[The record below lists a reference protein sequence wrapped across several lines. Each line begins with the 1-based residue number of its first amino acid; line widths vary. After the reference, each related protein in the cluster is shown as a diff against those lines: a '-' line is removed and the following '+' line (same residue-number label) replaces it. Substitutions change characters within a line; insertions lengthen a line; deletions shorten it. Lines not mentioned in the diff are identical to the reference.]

1 MQHLEL
7 DRPLVAFDLETTGT
21 DVDKDRIVQIGLI
34 RVEPDGTRRT
44 WNQLVNPERPIPPEA
59 TAVHGIRD
67 EHVRDQ
73 PTFAQLRAEVEQWLD
88 GADLAGF
95 NSIRFDLPLL
105 QAELRRAGS
114 TLSFDGT
121 RHLDAMAIFH
131 QMERR
136 DLTAAYRFYCDKTLE
151 GAHDALADVTA
162 TLEVLDAQVGRYP
175 DLPRD
180 LDALHRFCNPDE
192 GRFVD
197 RTRKFTWNDQGEAV
211 FTFGKYNGRS
221 LQETVAERDGRGYL
235 EWMLGKDFS
244 EEVKGILREAL
255 AGVFPRR
262 GGA

>member
-1 MQHLEL
+1 MQNLALE
-7 DRPLVAFDLETTGT
+7 RPLVAFDLETTGI
-21 DVDKDRIVQIGLI
+21 DVDKDRIVQIGLV
-34 RVEPDGTRRT
+34 RVEPGGTRRS
-44 WNQLVNPERPIPPEA
+44 WDQLVNPERPIPPEA

-73 PTFAQLRAEVEQWLD
+73 PTFAQLRGELETWLAD
-88 GADLAGF
+88 ADLAGF
-95 NSIRFDLPLL
+95 NSVRFDLPLL

-114 TLSFDGT
+114 GLSFAGA

-136 DLTAAYRFYCDKTLE
+136 DLSAAYRFYCGRELE

-162 TLEVLDAQVGRYP
+162 TVEILDAQLARYP
-175 DLPRD
+175 ELPRD

-197 RTRKFTWNDQGEAV
+197 RTRKFCWNDKGEAV

-221 LQETVAERDGRGYL
+221 LQETVAVPDGRGYL

-255 AGVFPRR
+255 GGVFPQRR
-262 GGA
+262 